1 MRINKINSAFSCK
14 INSNQ
19 ELTKIGK
26 GVSFQGK
33 FVKLRLCS
41 KHAPFYQAQQ
51 VYWELGLRKVK
62 EVTAGGER
70 IGWDA
75 VLDNKFDHWC
85 FGKDKSSAIEIAIR
99 NSDHYVADSRVAENN
114 MGNLQLDYNAPSY
127 ATYFN
132 GQVYFTDK
140 NEKVGSDILKKAV
153 YVVYAPG
160 ASKIEPPKKSW
171 LERLFD

>member
-1 MRINKINSAFSCK
+1 MHINKINSAFSGK
-14 INSNQ
+14 INNNQ
-19 ELTKIGK
+19 ELNKLGK
-26 GVSFQGK
+26 DVSFEGK
-33 FVKLRLCS
+33 FAKLRLCS
-41 KHAPFYQAQQ
+41 KHAPFYQVKQK
-51 VYWELGLRKVK
+51 YCDKGISKVK
-62 EVTAGGER
+62 EVTEGGEI

-75 VLDNKFDHWC
+75 MLDYGKEA
-85 FGKDKSSAIEIAIR
+85 FGKDKESAIEVAIR
-99 NSDHYVADSRVAENN
+99 SSNHYIENSRVSENN

-171 LERLFD
+171 IERMFD